1 MDIPLQLMLA
11 QVVNGI
17 IVGSMYALFASGLT
31 LIWGTMKMLNFA
43 HGEFFMAGGFLIFF
57 ASVMLGLHP
66 IIATLFVMVAVFC
79 VGVVIER
86 IVVNPLLSKPSWQL
100 TTIIATLGAS
110 IVMQNGA
117 LKIWGPAFK
126 NVPYFVEGVLDVGGI
141 RIAYQRGLIFCVS
154 VTSMMALWLLLKYSR
169 FGMALRATA
178 EDSSAAQLY
187 GVNIRRIFTLTFGVS
202 AALAAL
208 AAVMLAPITAVYPS
222 MGLQPLIKGFV
233 VVILGGLGNFAGAVV
248 GGVLLGIVESV
259 SVVFFDSEW
268 SDVVGFVFL
277 VLVIWVRPW
286 GLFGVEER
294 T

>member
-1 MDIPLQLMLA
+1 
-11 QVVNGI
+11 
-17 IVGSMYALFASGLT
+17 
-31 LIWGTMKMLNFA
+31 MKMLNFA

-57 ASVMLGLHP
+57 TSVVLGLHP
-66 IIATLFVMVAVFC
+66 IVAAVFVMVAVFC

-86 IVVNPLLSKPSWQL
+86 MVVNPLLSKPSWQL

-117 LKIWGPAFK
+117 LMIWGPAFK
-126 NVPYFVEGVLDVGGI
+126 NVPYFVEGVLDIGGI
-141 RIAYQRGLIFCVS
+141 RISYQRGLVFCIS
-154 VTSMMALWLLLKYSR
+154 VMSMTALWLLLKYSR

-178 EDSSAAQLY
+178 EDSGAAQLY
-187 GVNIRRIFTLTFGVS
+187 GVNVRRIFTLTFGVS

-208 AAVMLAPITAVYPS
+208 AAVMLAPITAVSPA
-222 MGLQPLIKGFV
+222 MGLQPLTKGFV
-233 VVILGGLGNFAGAVV
+233 VVILGGLGNFGGAIV
-248 GGVLLGIVESV
+248 GGILLGIVESV

-294 T
+294 N